1 MNAACVRRPNLV
13 AGKDL
18 DRNVAIQVDVAGLV
32 DHAHAALSELL
43 ENPVVRKGAIQHG
56 LGLRRKRDDIILP
69 GS

>member
-1 MNAACVRRPNLV
+1 
-13 AGKDL
+13 
-18 DRNVAIQVDVAGLV
+18 VDVAGLV